1 MGDSLLALIHYRAA
15 ISRNRYESNS
25 TTVPQANHTSS
36 PNETALF
43 LRMYINC
50 CDTNIALGKIVS
62 NCKTA
67 QVERYL
73 KEACPAVSFTDMYLM
88 RI

>member
-50 CDTNIALGKIVS
+50 CDTNIALGARLRQLFSYFIPH
-62 NCKTA
+62 KT
-67 QVERYL
+67 
-73 KEACPAVSFTDMYLM
+73 
-88 RI
+88 